1 MFRDALKRRQNFASH
16 KNPHYPTFMKFPIA
30 MALLALSTFAITGM
44 ALAQAANEASVMRT
58 EAQLLA
64 HVDVQLAFRLAVLKA
79 AR

>member
-1 MFRDALKRRQNFASH
+1 
-16 KNPHYPTFMKFPIA
+16 MKFPIA

-58 EAQLLA
+58 EAQLLV